1 MGCRSTGSRSDLLRV
16 VATREGSSEPVLVVD
31 TRRSMSG
38 RGAWLHPDRACLE
51 LAQRRRAF
59 GRALRLA
66 GPPDTTAVGEYLEA

>member
-1 MGCRSTGSRSDLLRV
+1 VGCRTTGPRSDLLRV

-31 TRRSMSG
+31 TGRSMPG

-51 LAQRRRAF
+51 LARRRRAF

-66 GPPDTTAVGEYLEA
+66 GSPDSAAVGEYLEA